1 MKYGISSLCFIN
13 IICDHCEMTDLLW
26 EDGSEEEEEGDELQ
40 GRGLTC
46 PQAAPHG
53 HHQGQPAPYTQ

>member
-1 MKYGISSLCFIN
+1 
-13 IICDHCEMTDLLW
+13 MTDLLW